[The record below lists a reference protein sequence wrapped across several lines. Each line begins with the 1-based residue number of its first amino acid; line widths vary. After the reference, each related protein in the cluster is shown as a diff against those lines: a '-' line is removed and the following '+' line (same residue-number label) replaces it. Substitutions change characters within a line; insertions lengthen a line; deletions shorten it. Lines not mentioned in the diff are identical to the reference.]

1 MRLVHVTACVV
12 VATAFA
18 MPQESDWQSVVRSEV
33 ARKNLDGA
41 AAMVDGR
48 LAANPG
54 DLEARAWRARLL
66 AWRGRWA
73 EAESEYRHVLE
84 QAPAD
89 AEVMAGLADVLTWQ
103 GKLDKA
109 LRELDRARTIL
120 PLQSF
125 VLDRRARLL
134 ERLGRRQEA
143 RAEYTAAL
151 RLDPNDRAARVGLQS
166 LSGERRHE
174 LRFGVDIDTF
184 NYTDAAA
191 AQSVVLISRWNSN
204 WTTTV
209 SSTTYQRFGADAER
223 LTARVSRRVGKN
235 WFAAGG
241 GAGHDQGVIPRRE
254 FALEYGRGFRIG
266 DRGLVRGVEFSFSP
280 QWFWYRDSSAMT
292 LTSAAIFY
300 LPRDWMWSLTV
311 VAARSS
317 FPIVGAQWQPSGNTR
332 LSFPLRSERL
342 RGNISFGVGTENFAV
357 VDQVGRF
364 SARTFAGGLKYQ
376 INARQDIGGYVA
388 YQARSQQRTQTSVG
402 FSYGIR
408 F

>member
-1 MRLVHVTACVV
+1 ML

-18 MPQESDWQSVVRSEV
+18 AAQEADWQSGVRSEV
-33 ARKNLDGA
+33 EHKNLERA
-41 AAMVDGR
+41 AAMVDER

-54 DLEARAWRARLL
+54 DVEARAWRARLL

-73 EAESEYRHVLE
+73 EAESEYRRVLE
-84 QAPAD
+84 LAPAD
-89 AEVMAGLADVLTWQ
+89 SEVMAGLADVLTWQ
-103 GKLDKA
+103 GKLEEA
-109 LRELDRARTIL
+109 LRILDGARTIL
-120 PLQSF
+120 PLQPF

-143 RAEYTAAL
+143 RAEYRAAL
-151 RLDPNDRAARVGLQS
+151 RLDGNDREARTGLQS
-166 LSGERRHE
+166 LSEERRHE
-174 LRFGVDIDTF
+174 LRVGVDVDTF
-184 NYTDAAA
+184 NYTDSAA
-191 AQSVVLISRWNSN
+191 AQSVILISRWNSN
-204 WTTTV
+204 WTTTL

-235 WFAAGG
+235 WFTVGG
-241 GAGHDQGVIPRRE
+241 GAGHDEGVIPRRE
-254 FALEYGRGFRIG
+254 FVLEYGRGIRVA
-266 DRGLVRGVEFSFSP
+266 DHGLVRAVEVSFSP

-317 FPIVGAQWQPSGNTR
+317 FPVVGAQWQPSGSTR
-332 LSFPLRSERL
+332 LTFPLRSERL
-342 RGNISFGVGTENFAV
+342 RGNISFGVGAEDFAK
-357 VDQVGRF
+357 VDQVGSF

-376 INARQDIGGYVA
+376 INTRQDIGGYVA
-388 YQARSQQRTQTSVG
+388 YQARSQQRPQTSVG